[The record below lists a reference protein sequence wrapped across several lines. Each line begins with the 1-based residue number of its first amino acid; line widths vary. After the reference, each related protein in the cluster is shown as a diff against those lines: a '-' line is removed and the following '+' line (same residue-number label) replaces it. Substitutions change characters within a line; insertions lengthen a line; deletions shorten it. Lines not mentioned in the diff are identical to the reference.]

1 MNRRVFLRYSA
12 AGLGVMPMWK
22 TLALDPDETDSEIC
36 ARKFELAVSL
46 ALRGRPISEAIARM
60 GLSFLGT
67 EYLAH
72 ALEVP
77 GPERLVVNMRGLDC
91 VSFYENAF
99 VLARCVKKDA
109 MTFDDY
115 QKELTLVRY
124 RGGVING
131 YPSRLHYTSDYFYD
145 GQKKGLWENV
155 TKEFGGVPYVKTIN
169 FMSTHPESY
178 RQLKEDPD
186 LVKVIREQEEEI
198 SAREHHFLPKEKV
211 EAAEKHFRS
220 GDILGIT
227 TDIGGLDTS
236 HTGIALWHNERL
248 HLLHAP
254 LAGKKVEISEFP
266 LAAYLE
272 RNKRQT
278 GLIIVRANEP

>member
-1 MNRRVFLRYSA
+1 MNRRLFLRYSA
-12 AGLGVMPMWK
+12 AGFSAIPVWK
-22 TLALDPDETDSEIC
+22 TLALDQDEIDSEIC

-46 ALRGRPISEAIARM
+46 SLRDRPINEAIARM

-99 VLARCVKKDA
+99 VLARCVKKNA
-109 MTFDDY
+109 TTFDDY

-124 RGGVING
+124 RGGVIDG

-145 GQKKGLWENV
+145 GQKKGLWENR
-155 TKEFGGVPYVKTIN
+155 TKKFGGVPYVKAIN

-178 RQLKEDPD
+178 RQLKENPE
-186 LVKVIREQEEEI
+186 LVEVIREQEKEI
-198 SAREHHFLPKEKV
+198 SAREHYFLPKEKV
-211 EAAEKHFRS
+211 KAAEEYFHS
-220 GDILGIT
+220 GDILG
-227 TDIGGLDTS
+227 
-236 HTGIALWHNERL
+236 
-248 HLLHAP
+248 
-254 LAGKKVEISEFP
+254 
-266 LAAYLE
+266 
-272 RNKRQT
+272 
-278 GLIIVRANEP
+278 